1 MRLHEVQPRLKIA
14 VALVLALC
22 ANVVAQD
29 RIILRPAASISG
41 NVVRLGD
48 VADVQ
53 GPAML
58 AGVVIVKDLRA
69 ELGRGGEAATIDLP
83 RVRAALE
90 KVPAVNWGRL
100 TLSGVPCRV
109 KAATVEM
116 PAASPARELD
126 AHPKEAAPTLRD
138 QVVTW
143 LAHAFACSPEDL
155 RVTFDDAQGEALDAS
170 VAGVTTSIRSLG
182 SSDRLSLAI
191 TTYRGDVITN
201 SLTIRVA
208 PLIRREI
215 AVASRRIARGEP
227 LTSDV
232 LRTDE
237 QWVPPS
243 VVPIDARSLHGVIAR
258 SRIDAGTVIR
268 PEHVDQPIVIKK
280 GEIVTVDCVSGG
292 IVVRAMARAMSAAR
306 DGEVIAFQYLE
317 SKRSFN
323 ARANGPGRAVIV
335 VDGEPEEGG
344 AAVAA
349 NGPGPTGRLVS
360 IQRTGDLP

>member
-1 MRLHEVQPRLKIA
+1 MRLHELQPRLKIA
-14 VALVLALC
+14 VMLVLALG
-22 ANVVAQD
+22 ASAGAQD
-29 RIILRPAASISG
+29 RINLRPAASIAG

-58 AGVVIVKDLRA
+58 AEVVIVKDLRA
-69 ELGRGGEAATIDLP
+69 ELGRGGEAATIDLT

-90 KVPAVNWGRL
+90 KVPTVNWGRL
-100 TLSGVPCRV
+100 ALSGVPCRV
-109 KAATVEM
+109 KAAKAESQAVV
-116 PAASPARELD
+116 PARELD
-126 AHPKEAAPTLRD
+126 AHPGEAAPTLRD

-143 LAHAFACSPEDL
+143 LAHAFACSADDL

-170 VAGVTTSIRSLG
+170 VVGVTTSIRSLG
-182 SSDRLSLAI
+182 MSDRLSLAI

-201 SLTIRVA
+201 TLTLRVA
-208 PLIRREI
+208 PLIRREV

-258 SRIDAGTVIR
+258 SRIDAGTIIR

-280 GEIVTVDCVSGG
+280 GEIVTIDCVSGG
-292 IVVRAMARAMSAAR
+292 VVVRAMARAMAAAR
-306 DGEVIAFQYLE
+306 EGEIIAFQYLE

-323 ARANGPGRAVIV
+323 ARANGPGRAVV
-335 VDGEPEEGG
+335 VVGGEPEAEGG
-344 AAVAA
+344 GDVANA
-349 NGPGPTGRLVS
+349 RGRTETHSFGQRNGV
-360 IQRTGDLP
+360 LP

>member
-1 MRLHEVQPRLKIA
+1 MRLHVPQRRLKIA

-22 ANVVAQD
+22 ANVGAQD
-29 RIILRPAASISG
+29 RISLRPAASISG

-58 AGVVIVKDLRA
+58 AEVVIVKDLRS
-69 ELGRGGEAATIDLP
+69 ELGQGGEAATIDLA
-83 RVRAALE
+83 RVRSALE
-90 KVPAVNWGRL
+90 KVPTVNWGRL

-109 KAATVEM
+109 KAATMEA
-116 PAASPARELD
+116 PGSTPERELD
-126 AHPKEAAPTLRD
+126 ASPDEAAPTLRD
-138 QVVTW
+138 QVVSW

-155 RVTFDDAQGEALDAS
+155 RVTFDDAQSEALDAS
-170 VAGVTTSIRSLG
+170 VVGLATSIRSLG
-182 SSDRLSLAI
+182 SSDKLSLAM

-208 PLIRREI
+208 PLIRREV

-258 SRIDAGTVIR
+258 TRIDAGTIIR
-268 PEHVDQPIVIKK
+268 HEHIDQPIVIKK

-306 DGEVIAFQYLE
+306 DGEIIAFQYLE

-335 VDGEPEEGG
+335 VDGEPEEGRAG
-344 AAVAA
+344 VVAK
-349 NGPGPTGRLVS
+349 GPAPTERPVS
-360 IQRTGDLP
+360 VQRTGDLP

>member
-1 MRLHEVQPRLKIA
+1 MRLHEVQARLKIA

-53 GPAML
+53 GPEML
-58 AGVVIVKDLRA
+58 AEVVIVKDLRA
-69 ELGRGGEAATIDLP
+69 ELGRGGEVATIDLP

-90 KVPAVNWGRL
+90 KVPTVNWGRL

-109 KAATVEM
+109 KTAKTESRAAL
-116 PAASPARELD
+116 PARELV
-126 AHPKEAAPTLRD
+126 AHSDESAPTLRD

-143 LAHAFACSPEDL
+143 LAHAFACSHDDL
-155 RVTFDDAQGEALDAS
+155 RVTFDEAQGEALDAS
-170 VAGVTTSIRSLG
+170 VVGVATSIRSLG
-182 SSDRLSLAI
+182 SSDKVSLAI

-208 PLIRREI
+208 PLIRREV

-232 LRTDE
+232 LRPDE

-258 SRIDAGTVIR
+258 SRIDAGTILR

-280 GEIVTVDCVSGG
+280 GEIVTIDCVSGG
-292 IVVRAMARAMSAAR
+292 IVVRAMARAMAAAR
-306 DGEVIAFQYLE
+306 DGEIIAFQYLE

-344 AAVAA
+344 AAVVAK
-349 NGPGPTGRLVS
+349 GP
-360 IQRTGDLP
+360 

>member
-1 MRLHEVQPRLKIA
+1 MRLHELQLRLKMA
-14 VALVLALC
+14 VTLVCALGASVG
-22 ANVVAQD
+22 AQD
-29 RIILRPAASISG
+29 RISLRPAASISG

-58 AGVVIVKDLRA
+58 AEVVIVQDLRA

-90 KVPAVNWGRL
+90 KVPTVNWGRL
-100 TLSGVPCRV
+100 ALSGVPCRV
-109 KAATVEM
+109 KAAKTESRGVM
-116 PAASPARELD
+116 PAREISSQ
-126 AHPKEAAPTLRD
+126 PGEAAPTLRD

-143 LAHAFACSPEDL
+143 LAHAYACSPEDL
-155 RVTFDDAQGEALDAS
+155 RVTFDDAQGDALDAS
-170 VAGVTTSIRSLG
+170 VAGVATSIRSLG

-201 SLTIRVA
+201 SLTVRVA
-208 PLIRREI
+208 PLIRREV

-243 VVPIDARSLHGVIAR
+243 VVPIDARSLQGVIAR
-258 SRIDAGTVIR
+258 GRIDAGTIIR

-280 GEIVTVDCVSGG
+280 GEIVTIDCVSGG
-292 IVVRAMARAMSAAR
+292 IVVRAMARAMAAAR
-306 DGEVIAFQYLE
+306 DGEIVAFQYIE

-335 VDGEPEEGG
+335 VGGQPEEGEAG
-344 AAVAA
+344 VVAK
-349 NGPGPTGRLVS
+349 GPERTETPAF
-360 IQRTGDLP
+360 IQRNGDLP